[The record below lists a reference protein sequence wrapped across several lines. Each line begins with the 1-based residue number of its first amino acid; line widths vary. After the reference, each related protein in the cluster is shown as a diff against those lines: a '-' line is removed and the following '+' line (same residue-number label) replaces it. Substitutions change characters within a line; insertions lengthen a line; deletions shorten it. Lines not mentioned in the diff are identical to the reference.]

1 MSDIE
6 DIREEST
13 HHYTPMVVIDTDDE
27 QEGSEDQYPGIN
39 GVEVF
44 STIIESN
51 GPTEINDN
59 ISSNQDTTVIETQM
73 ETDSEQGNVEQVP
86 REASP
91 VRLYVK
97 LIDILPDKV
106 AEVVLHSPDELFGEL
121 TTTLEKKL
129 SYTIEVA
136 VNDLDLTLPK
146 AYANKLQNNKK
157 LLANILVQVLQKIS
171 SVEQLHLPT
180 LPIDVHNSF
189 LEILKDQKCQKIIMP
204 FTAQD
209 ENAINSMLPKIT
221 EALIN
226 QEIKIIDYRPT
237 KKHVDIKAKNCQ
249 LKKELKKLIKE
260 KEDIVVIY
268 DEFPVSGKRKKG
280 TSAKAGIKR
289 SSDLKLQASGAK
301 KPKLTH
307 KKPSSASQKVQLQP
321 KYPTINKEMFSFD
334 SGGPLQNASDFSFT
348 PYSYWQ
354 LDKIHQISTG
364 RGMTLA
370 VVDSGIEASHPA
382 FGNIIE
388 FQDFT
393 GDVFKTESCD
403 HGTLCGGIA
412 CGKSFK
418 YYLYP
423 NKEEKDR
430 DDFPPGVAPNT
441 NLVICKALG
450 DNTNNINPIVKALQ
464 WLRGKNVD
472 VVSFSLGTLNFNADI
487 AQAITELIVY
497 DKVTVV
503 CAASNE
509 GHRYS
514 QPICFPA
521 RFGHVLCI
529 GSHGPHGKPS
539 AFSPVGQDIDF
550 LAPGEG
556 VAGPSSSIYN
566 HHVRVDSGTSY
577 AAPAVAGLICL
588 IFELIKNKCP
598 DEFHHFKNPWVV
610 KELLREMSTSPGN
623 HSSDRGYGGLNPLSF
638 FKQPSGVLQKIW
650 SEVILPSI

>member
-1 MSDIE
+1 MSDNE
-6 DIREEST
+6 DIHEEST
-13 HHYTPMVVIDTDDE
+13 HHYTPTVVIDTDDE

-59 ISSNQDTTVIETQM
+59 ISSNQDTTVIERQM

-86 REASP
+86 KEASP
-91 VRLYVK
+91 VRLHVK
-97 LIDILPDKV
+97 LIDLLPDKV
-106 AEVVLHSPDELFGEL
+106 AEVILHSPDELFSEL
-121 TTTLEKKL
+121 TTTVEKKL
-129 SYTIEVA
+129 LYTNEVA

-146 AYANKLQNNKK
+146 AYGNKLQNNKK
-157 LLANILVQVLQKIS
+157 LLENILVQVLQKIS

-189 LEILKDQKCQKIIMP
+189 LKILKDQKCHKIIMP

-209 ENAINSMLPKIT
+209 ENTINSMLPTIT

-237 KKHVDIKAKNCQ
+237 EKHVDIKAKNCQ

-268 DEFPVSGKRKKG
+268 DGSVISGKRKKS
-280 TSAKAGIKR
+280 TSAKPGVKR
-289 SSDLKLQASGAK
+289 SSDSKLSSSAK

-307 KKPSSASQKVQLQP
+307 KKQSSASQKVQLLP

-334 SGGPLQNASDFSFT
+334 SGGPLQNVSDFSFT

-364 RGMTLA
+364 RGITLA

-382 FGNIIE
+382 FGNIFE

-393 GDVFKTESCD
+393 GDIFKTESCD
-403 HGTLCGGIA
+403 HGTLCAGIA

-450 DNTNNINPIVKALQ
+450 DNTNNINAIVKALQ

-497 DKVTVV
+497 DKVIIV

-521 RFGHVLCI
+521 RLGHVLCI

-588 IFELIKNKCP
+588 VFELIQKTCP
-598 DEFHHFKNPWVV
+598 NEFHLFKNPWVV

>member
-1 MSDIE
+1 MSDSE

-27 QEGSEDQYPGIN
+27 QEGSEDQFPA
-39 GVEVF
+39 VEEVF
-44 STIIESN
+44 STIIEN
-51 GPTEINDN
+51 NVPTDN

-91 VRLYVK
+91 VRLHVK

-106 AEVVLHSPDELFGEL
+106 AKVVLHSPDELFGEL

-129 SYTIEVA
+129 SYTNEVA

-268 DEFPVSGKRKKG
+268 DEFPVSGKRKKS
-280 TSAKAGIKR
+280 TSAKAGVKR

-403 HGTLCGGIA
+403 HGTLCAGIA

-450 DNTNNINPIVKALQ
+450 DNTNNINAVVKALQ

-588 IFELIKNKCP
+588 VFELIQKTCP
-598 DEFHHFKNPWVV
+598 NEFRLFKNPWVV

>member
-13 HHYTPMVVIDTDDE
+13 HHYTPTVVIDTDDE
-27 QEGSEDQYPGIN
+27 GSEDQFPGIN
-39 GVEVF
+39 GVDVF

-51 GPTEINDN
+51 GPTDN
-59 ISSNQDTTVIETQM
+59 ISSNQDTTANETQM
-73 ETDSEQGNVEQVP
+73 ETDSEQGNIEQVP

-91 VRLYVK
+91 VRLHVK
-97 LIDILPDKV
+97 LIDLLPDKV

-121 TTTLEKKL
+121 TTTIEKKL
-129 SYTIEVA
+129 SYTNEVA

-157 LLANILVQVLQKIS
+157 LLENILVQVLQKIS

-180 LPIDVHNSF
+180 LPIDVHSSF

-209 ENAINSMLPKIT
+209 ENAINTMLPKIT

-226 QEIKIIDYRPT
+226 QEIKTIDYRPT
-237 KKHVDIKAKNCQ
+237 KKHVDIKA
-249 LKKELKKLIKE
+249 LKKEVKKLKKE

-268 DEFPVSGKRKKG
+268 DGFVISGKRKKS
-280 TSAKAGIKR
+280 TSAKAGGKR
-289 SSDLKLQASGAK
+289 SSDLKLSSIAK

-307 KKPSSASQKVQLQP
+307 KKPSSASQKVQLLP

-393 GDVFKTESCD
+393 GDIFKTESCD
-403 HGTLCGGIA
+403 HGTLCAGIA

-450 DNTNNINPIVKALQ
+450 DNTNNINAVVKALQ

-472 VVSFSLGTLNFNADI
+472 VVSFSLGTLIFNADI

-497 DKVTVV
+497 DKVTIV

-598 DEFHHFKNPWVV
+598 DEFPHFKNPWVV